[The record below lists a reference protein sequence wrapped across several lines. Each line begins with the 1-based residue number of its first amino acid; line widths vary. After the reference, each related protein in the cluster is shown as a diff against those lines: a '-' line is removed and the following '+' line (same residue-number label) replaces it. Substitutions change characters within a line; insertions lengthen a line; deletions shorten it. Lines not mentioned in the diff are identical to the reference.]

1 MNDIDRNILNS
12 SANTSSNNNTPNTPN
27 AITSKS
33 QNVVLKMENAV
44 KQPRNEMAESQKD
57 FY

>member
-1 MNDIDRNILNS
+1 MNDIDRNILDS

-33 QNVVLKMENAV
+33 QNVVLKMEKAV
-44 KQPRNEMAESQKD
+44 K
-57 FY
+57 